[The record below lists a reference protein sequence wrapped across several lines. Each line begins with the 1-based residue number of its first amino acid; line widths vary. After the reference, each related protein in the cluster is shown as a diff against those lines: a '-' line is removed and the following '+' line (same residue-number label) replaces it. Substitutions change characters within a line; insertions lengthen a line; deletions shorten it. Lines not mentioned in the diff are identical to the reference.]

1 METTEK
7 ICLIYQPCGLG
18 DILFL
23 QKICKIYI
31 EKGFKIIFPVV
42 YEYEW
47 LNNYIPEVN
56 FISWGDNEI
65 KLTHKDKLPD
75 NIKFPYKEYYNPYS
89 EDIFTDN
96 FVFLNFFKP
105 FNGRVMESK
114 YSSLSLD
121 YTDWASYLTFN
132 RNTDKENDLFYNI
145 LGLKDDDDY
154 VFINRNYQM
163 RPNVLFY
170 NRISN
175 NEMFYNKK
183 VIEMS
188 IIDGFS
194 IFDWCKVLEKASEIH
209 MIETSLN
216 YVLES
221 DEMKN
226 KITKNINLYHR
237 QNYFNEVY
245 YLFKLNWNYIR
256 L

>member
-1 METTEK
+1 MLLLLPSCSSGTDSSEEK
-7 ICLIYQPCGLG
+7 SPSY
-18 DILFL
+18 
-23 QKICKIYI
+23 
-31 EKGFKIIFPVV
+31 FPRDA
-42 YEYEW
+42 YLY
-47 LNNYIPEVN
+47 
-56 FISWGDNEI
+56 EI
-65 KLTHKDKLPD
+65 KKNASNCAIDYLTPD
-75 NIKFPYKEYYNPYS
+75 HEPAYWQSKRFS
-89 EDIFTDN
+89 ESD
-96 FVFLNFFKP
+96 
-105 FNGRVMESK
+105 K
-114 YSSLSLD
+114 YSWIKYNGIYD
-121 YTDWASYLTFN
+121 YYDF
-132 RNTDKENDLFYNI
+132 R
-145 LGLKDDDDY
+145 LKDDDDY

-170 NRISN
+170 DRISN

-237 QNYFNEVY
+237 QNYFNEVD